1 MEQMEA
7 ITAVLRRKN
16 RIIMNWKRW
25 SNADAPFSSIY
36 RYGERFDEL
45 TVQQVLRSI
54 HQWED
59 DIRRELM
66 YTRLSKAFLAYAMK
80 ANPTE

>member
-7 ITAVLRRKN
+7 YN
-16 RIIMNWKRW
+16 RCIENEEQNYRELETLEQCRCAI
-25 SNADAPFSSIY
+25 FEYIY
-36 RYGERFDEL
+36 RYGEQFDEM

-59 DIRRELM
+59 AIRRELM
-66 YTRLSKAFLAYAMK
+66 YTRLSKAFLAHQMK
-80 ANPTE
+80 QPI